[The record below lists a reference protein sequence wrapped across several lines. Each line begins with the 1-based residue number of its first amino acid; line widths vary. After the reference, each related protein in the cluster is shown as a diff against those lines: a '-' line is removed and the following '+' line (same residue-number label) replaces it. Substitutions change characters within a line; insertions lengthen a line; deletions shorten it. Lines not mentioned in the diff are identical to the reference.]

1 MECEKWPCFC
11 AEEFLFP
18 SSFQCV
24 IGNAFSRL
32 FDVFSFSICCCYA
45 VYKEGE
51 KGQSLTPINVA
62 QIFCIIS

>member
-32 FDVFSFSICCCYA
+32 FDVFSFLY
-45 VYKEGE
+45 
-51 KGQSLTPINVA
+51 VA
-62 QIFCIIS
+62 AMLYIKRVKKVKV